1 MKLIYASALTII
13 LLFPSLAMPET
24 LRIITKENTVRKEN
38 RFFSPVLFYVRYG
51 DALEGI
57 GKEGDWHKIR
67 FKGKEGWVHKTAV
80 TARKVKLKDVK
91 TADKARHDEVAL
103 AGKGFNP
110 EVEGSYKEKHPEAA
124 YHLVDK
130 IEAKKISDEELES
143 FIKEGRLKAE
153 K

>member
-1 MKLIYASALTII
+1 MRLIYATALAI
-13 LLFPSLAMPET
+13 LLLTPSAAMPET

-51 DALEGI
+51 DVLEGL
-57 GKEGDWHKIR
+57 GKEGDWYRVR
-67 FKGKEGWVHKTAV
+67 FKDKEGWVHKTAV
-80 TARKVKLKDVK
+80 VTRKVRLKDIKAAEK
-91 TADKARHDEVAL
+91 TRHDEVAL

-110 EVEGSYKEKHPEAA
+110 EVESSYKEKHPEAG

-130 IEAKKISDEELES
+130 IEAKKISEEELEL
-143 FIKEGRLKAE
+143 FIREGRLKGV